1 VHPKGEIPATSCGDE
16 LGADVARAVR
26 PLAHDLLAPI
36 LRWFTEG
43 FDTLDL
49 KQAKAFLMK
58 FIRCSAL
65 LLTPDGGYDLVKRPL
80 QWRAHG
86 PALVRVA
93 TTRSNPAGW
102 AAPGASPVQF
112 RLLRTCCIAAK
123 PRAATG

>member
-1 VHPKGEIPATSCGDE
+1 MYTQQAKSLVP
-16 LGADVARAVR
+16 RAAMSSAPMWR
-26 PLAHDLLAPI
+26 ERETAGPRSSRPI
-36 LRWFTEG
+36 LRWFTES

-49 KQAKAFLMK
+49 KQAKAFLIK